1 MVLSIIFP
9 YISWLYSFNSSI
21 STFETS
27 VLERLILFRVP
38 KTSILLTSINIDIA
52 SRIVGCW

>member
-9 YISWLYSFNSSI
+9 YISWLYSFDSYI
-21 STFETS
+21 LTFETS
-27 VLERLILFRVP
+27 VLERLILFCVS
-38 KTSILLTSINIDIA
+38 KTSILLTSINIDIV

>member
-1 MVLSIIFP
+1 MVLSILFP
-9 YISWLYSFNSSI
+9 YISWLYSFDSYI

-27 VLERLILFRVP
+27 VLKRLILFCVS
-38 KTSILLTSINIDIA
+38 KTSIQLTSINIDIV

>member
-9 YISWLYSFNSSI
+9 YISWLYYFDSSI

-27 VLERLILFRVP
+27 VLERLILFCVS